1 MVFSSLLFVFFFLA
15 IHMAVYYFIQPR
27 YRNLVLL
34 VSSLIFY
41 AWGGP
46 RYLLLLVF
54 ETFVAWGAGVMLSRC
69 DTETRKG
76 QRDHKLYVFG
86 GCAILLLLL
95 GIFKYLGFFCDTF
108 DFIIPAL
115 ADVPRLVLP
124 IGISFYT
131 FQLISYIIDVT
142 AGRLRRSRYTGSC
155 FYMPAFFISASPVLL
170 SGMRRSR
177 TKLKNVMSI

>member
-1 MVFSSLLFVFFFLA
+1 MSSFFWPFIWLST
-15 IHMAVYYFIQPR
+15 YFIQPR

-34 VSSLIFY
+34 VKAPDFLC
-41 AWGGP
+41 WGGP

-54 ETFVAWGAGVMLSRC
+54 ETFVACSVMLSRC

-131 FQLISYIIDVT
+131 FQLISYII
-142 AGRLRRSRYTGSC
+142 
-155 FYMPAFFISASPVLL
+155 
-170 SGMRRSR
+170 
-177 TKLKNVMSI
+177 